1 MILGRILKHY
11 SDPRKD
17 LNNPGDP
24 RKDLNNPSD
33 PQKVITIICEKY
45 CSEYRK
51 VLNNH
56 SGPEKKVLL
65 SFILIHFY
73 SFEKMRALILRLK
86 KT

>member
-1 MILGRILKHY
+1 MTVILGRILKHY

-17 LNNPGDP
+17 LNNS
-24 RKDLNNPSD
+24 SD

-45 CSEYRK
+45 CSDHRK

-65 SFILIHFY
+65 SFILIHF
-73 SFEKMRALILRLK
+73 K
-86 KT
+86 